1 MVDGNER
8 SKNFAPQGFARS
20 RYVSSGAKMQT
31 KNTPV
36 SEGASEILRFR
47 KYTKTQPGEEL
58 LWVLD
63 VHV

>member
-1 MVDGNER
+1 
-8 SKNFAPQGFARS
+8 
-20 RYVSSGAKMQT
+20 MQT

-36 SEGASEILRFR
+36 SEGGSEILRFR
-47 KYTKTQPGEEL
+47 KYIKTQPGEES